1 MHSIKQKIAL
11 AAGIGLI
18 ATAAILMAFGLY
30 STNKTKEFV
39 SGQVSQ
45 LLEKSA
51 ISSLESLVSDRASV
65 VETALQDNID
75 TARTTGK
82 IFEVLR
88 ANIGSEHL
96 RDLFVKILRA
106 NLDNNP
112 TYLGSYSAWEPN
124 ALDGMDA
131 LYANT
136 EAHDASGRFITYWN
150 RDETGKISRQALVE
164 YESQAKH
171 ANGVRKGGWY
181 LGPKETGKESVLDP
195 FPYIVQGKTEWLTT
209 ISVPVKENNKFLG
222 VSGTDLRLTFLQKM
236 AEDVDAKIYGG
247 AGDVFIVSYDGLV
260 VANSG
265 DASMVGKAL
274 SNGLPNADKIMPNVR
289 EGKAYAGLSIDGK
302 SIVAYAPVKLGR
314 SGKFW
319 SVLVRLPRD
328 VVLADADALEAQLN
342 ARAKN
347 DAFNQIMVGAGVA
360 LLGIIC
366 LWFFAG
372 SLTRPLIRAKDYAE
386 GVAAGDFSRDLVVN
400 QQDEI
405 GVLAN
410 SLRTMVSKLQAMIA
424 EAHAKGEEAQKAM
437 QEAQAAMQEA
447 HAAKAQAE
455 RAKAEGMLHAA
466 GQLEGVVEIVT
477 SASQQLSSQI
487 EQSSRGADEQSGR
500 VRETATAMEEMNAT
514 VLEVARNAQQAADAS
529 TQTKQKAL
537 EGSNIV
543 SDAVKGIETVRDQS
557 LAIKEDM
564 NALGKQAEG
573 IGQVMNV
580 IADIA
585 DQTNLLALNAAIEAA
600 RAGDAGRGFAVVADE
615 VRKLA
620 EKTMAATQEVGQAI
634 RDIQEGTRKNIA
646 NVDKAAVTIES
657 ATDLS
662 VRSGEALSQ
671 IFHLVEQ
678 VNDQVQSI
686 ATASEQQSAASEEIN
701 KSVEQVS
708 AISAETAQAMEQ
720 ASSAVSE
727 LAQQSKVLQNLIHEM
742 KTQK

>member
-1 MHSIKQKIAL
+1 MRSIKQKIAL
-11 AAGIGLI
+11 AAGLGLI
-18 ATAAILMAFGLY
+18 VTAAILVAFGLY
-30 STNKTKEFV
+30 FTSNTKDVV
-39 SGQVSQ
+39 SARVSQ
-45 LLEKSA
+45 LLEKNA
-51 ISSLESLVSDRASV
+51 ISALESLVSDRAAV
-65 VETALQDNID
+65 VESALQDNID

-88 ANIGSEHL
+88 ANDDKEHL
-96 RDLFVKILRA
+96 REVFVKILRA

-124 ALDGMDA
+124 ALDGLDEQF
-131 LYANT
+131 ANT

-171 ANGVRKGGWY
+171 PNGVRKGGWY

-209 ISVPVKENNKFLG
+209 ISVPVKENGKFLG
-222 VSGTDLRLTFLQKM
+222 VSGTDLRLTFLQNM
-236 AEDVDAKIYGG
+236 AESVNAKIYEGKG
-247 AGDVFIVSYDGLV
+247 KVFIVSYDGLI
-260 VANSG
+260 VANSA
-265 DASMVGKAL
+265 DAAMVGKPL
-274 SNGLPNADKIMPNVR
+274 SSGLPNADKIMPNVR
-289 EGKAYAGLSIDGK
+289 AGKAFAGLDDGGN

-314 SGKFW
+314 SDKFW
-319 SVLVRLPRD
+319 SVFVKLPRD
-328 VVLADADALEAQLN
+328 VVLEDADVLEHQLEA
-342 ARAKN
+342 RAQN
-347 DAFNQIMVGAGVA
+347 DAYNQIMVGAGVA
-360 LLGIIC
+360 LLGILC

-372 SLTRPLIRAKDYAE
+372 SLTRPLIRAKEFAE
-386 GVAAGDFSRDLVVN
+386 GVAAGDFSRELAVN

-405 GVLAN
+405 GVLAD
-410 SLRTMVSKLQAMIA
+410 SLRTMVANLQAMIA

-437 QEAQAAMQEA
+437 LDAHSAMEEA

-466 GQLEGVVEIVT
+466 QQLEGVVEIVT
-477 SASQQLSSQI
+477 SASQELSSQI

-514 VLEVARNAQQAADAS
+514 VLEVARNAQEAAGAS

-564 NALGKQAEG
+564 NALGTQAEG
-573 IGQVMNV
+573 IGQIMNV

-620 EKTMAATQEVGQAI
+620 EKTMTATQEVGQAI
-634 RDIQEGTRKNIA
+634 RGIQEGTRKNIA
-646 NVDKAAVTIES
+646 NVDKSAVAIES
-657 ATDLS
+657 ATTLS
-662 VRSGEALSQ
+662 VRSGEALKQ
-671 IFHLVEQ
+671 IFDLVER

-701 KSVEQVS
+701 RSVEQVS

-727 LAQQSKVLQNLIHEM
+727 LTQQSKVLQNLIHEM
-742 KTQK
+742 KTQS